1 MDDQIVQLQE
11 GGGIAYDIS
20 TRSHPS
26 RYDIG
31 TTNST
36 FVRYTIRS
44 GNIDQLRDPDIY

>member
-11 GGGIAYDIS
+11 VVLHTILVSDLMQ
-20 TRSHPS
+20 P

-36 FVRYTIRS
+36 FMRYH
-44 GNIDQLRDPDIY
+44 GYIDQLRDPDIY